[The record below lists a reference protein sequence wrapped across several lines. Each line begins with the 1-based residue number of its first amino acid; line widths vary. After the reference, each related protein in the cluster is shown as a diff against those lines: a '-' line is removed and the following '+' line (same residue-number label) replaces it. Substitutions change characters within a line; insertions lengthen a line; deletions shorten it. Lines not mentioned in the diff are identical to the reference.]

1 MSVQTSTTTTSPAM
15 WVVGLAWVVYAF
27 VFLATL
33 YKSFEF
39 FKAIEPMEEFKD
51 VHSVSSLKNLFLASF
66 ILQVVALGITFFLG
80 MLAK

>member
-1 MSVQTSTTTTSPAM
+1 MSVPTTTTSAAM

-39 FKAIEPMEEFKD
+39 FKDIEGMEEFKD
-51 VHSVSSLKNLFLASF
+51 VRSVASLKNLFLASF
-66 ILQVVALGITFFLG
+66 ILQVAALGITFFLG